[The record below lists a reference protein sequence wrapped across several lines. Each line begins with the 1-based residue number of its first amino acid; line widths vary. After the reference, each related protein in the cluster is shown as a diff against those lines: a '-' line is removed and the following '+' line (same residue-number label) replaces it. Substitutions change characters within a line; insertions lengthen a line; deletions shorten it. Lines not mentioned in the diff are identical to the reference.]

1 MGRWLR
7 THSDYLSY
15 RRKLA
20 NLRAYAG
27 HDSADREIESR
38 EPMFNKRGEVNAWDK
53 KDLFNQMEK
62 FQRLRERYPARY
74 LREGANYS
82 LEDQQRIL
90 EQAMATPQNWLK
102 FGQEMVPLILREL
115 DYEGFIRN
123 VFFTHNVSFGKIIKY
138 EKDINVTA
146 LVVADDGQAIES
158 RVKGTRVFPPEFGVT
173 SQPIISLKEIA
184 IRDYDVVDRARD
196 KATFQI
202 MLKEDRNGLRLLYQ
216 GSQIENNI
224 INIAGS
230 VTKNTI
236 ESIVHEVEKWGL
248 IVDKLIM
255 NRTEFGEL
263 RASMNAMD
271 YDPLTSREAWL
282 TGIFTNFWGMKVMVV
297 AGQSET
303 RLSVPSGMIFAVTAP
318 RFLGGM
324 GIRQELQ
331 AYPADRF
338 ILGEAARG
346 FLFYELI
353 AQALVNPRAVAVGMK
368 PSTVI
373 PAWMTE

>member
-7 THSDYLSY
+7 NNNDYESY

-20 NLRAYAG
+20 NIRAYGGRNSAG
-27 HDSADREIESR
+27 VPIDSVD
-38 EPMFNKRGEVNAWDK
+38 PMFDKRGEVNAWDK
-53 KDLFNQMEK
+53 QDLFNQMDK
-62 FQRLRERYPARY
+62 FQGLRSKYPASAFKK
-74 LREGANYS
+74 GSTS
-82 LEDQQRIL
+82 LEDQQRVI
-90 EQAMATPQNWLK
+90 EQAMASPQNWMK

-123 VFFTHNVSFGKIIKY
+123 VFFTHNVSFGKIVKY

-146 LVVADDGQAIES
+146 LVVSDDSQTIES
-158 RVKGTRVFPPEFGVT
+158 RVKGTRVFPPDFGV
-173 SQPIISLKEIA
+173 SAMPVIPLKEIA
-184 IRDYDVVDRARD
+184 VRDYDVVDRARD

-216 GSQIENNI
+216 GAQIENNI

-230 VTKNTI
+230 TTKATI
-236 ESIVHEVEKWGL
+236 ESIVHEVEQWGL

-263 RASMNAMD
+263 RSSMNSMD

-282 TGIFTNFWGMKVMVV
+282 SGIFTNFWGMKVMVV
-297 AGQSET
+297 AGKSDT
-303 RLSVPSGMIFAVTAP
+303 RLSVPSGMIFATTAP

-331 AYPADRF
+331 SYPADRYVM
-338 ILGEAARG
+338 GEAAKG

-353 AQALVNPRAVAVGMK
+353 TQALVNPRAVAVGMK
-368 PSTVI
+368 ASTVI